1 MRYSLTL
8 LSLFAE
14 IKRMQNRIYC
24 GAKIIMNNLFS
35 GRCGRIEYLLQILFN
50 TILLSGMAPLV
61 FLFEPFG
68 LIFVIIIYPLLI
80 LLFFSST
87 IKRLHDIDFSGWFS
101 ILLFVPFLNLVFI
114 LYLLLK
120 SGNPSINKY
129 NTPQPKKTKLKNSQK
144 TGENNVWGNAENGS
158 KKDKKSVRNEDSLAY
173 KAGEGAA
180 GILSKAKSVLP
191 NEKTK
196 KCPFCF
202 ELIKEE
208 AVKCRFC
215 HEFLEKGR

>member
-129 NTPQPKKTKLKNSQK
+129 NTPQPKKLNLKI
-144 TGENNVWGNAENGS
+144 V
-158 KKDKKSVRNEDSLAY
+158 KK
-173 KAGEGAA
+173 
-180 GILSKAKSVLP
+180 
-191 NEKTK
+191 
-196 KCPFCF
+196 
-202 ELIKEE
+202 
-208 AVKCRFC
+208 
-215 HEFLEKGR
+215 LEKITFGEMLKMAQKRIKNQLETRIASPTKQVKERQVF